1 MGKVQNFTP
10 IVHSGRA
17 VAMRQFERPPRGPGT
32 EGVGRRA
39 AETVHPGWPVPA
51 TAAGGDEGASGRDA
65 VGRGEET
72 SMFQFD
78 PYSPAV
84 DADPFPAYRRLRDEH
99 PCFFSREAEMWVLSR
114 YADIVSALADW
125 QTYSSARGNLMTE
138 LPNRAG
144 ATLGTTDPPRHDR
157 LRGLVQHAFMKRNL
171 EALAEP
177 IRKIAQETVGEI
189 AGEKTFDF
197 VEDFSAKFTVRVL
210 FAALGLPLGDE
221 RTVREKAVLMV
232 QSDPRTRA
240 KGPEHLAAY
249 AWMQDYAAG
258 VIAERRKAPR
268 DDLISHFSM
277 AEIDG
282 DRLDEREVLLTTT
295 TLIMAGVESLGGFMA
310 MFALNLA
317 DHPEVRRAVVADSRL
332 VPDAV
337 EESLR
342 FNTSAQRFRRC
353 LTRDVELHGERMRE
367 GDFVC
372 LAYGS
377 ANRDERQFAAADVYD
392 LARRPK
398 GHLGFGGSVHACL
411 GTAIARMSVRIA
423 MEEFHRVVPDY
434 ERVQE
439 HLPWMPSSTFRSPM
453 RLDLAVA

>member
-1 MGKVQNFTP
+1 
-10 IVHSGRA
+10 
-17 VAMRQFERPPRGPGT
+17 
-32 EGVGRRA
+32 
-39 AETVHPGWPVPA
+39 
-51 TAAGGDEGASGRDA
+51 
-65 VGRGEET
+65 
-72 SMFQFD
+72 MFSFD

-84 DADPFPAYRRLRDEH
+84 DADPFPYYRRLRDEF
-99 PCFFSREAEMWVLSR
+99 PCFWSKEAGMWVLSR
-114 YADIVSALADW
+114 YDDIVTALNDW
-125 QTYSSARGNLMTE
+125 QTYSSAKGNLMTE

-171 EALAEP
+171 ESLADP
-177 IRKIAQETVGEI
+177 IRAIAKETVAEI
-189 AGEKTFDF
+189 AGEKSFDF
-197 VEDFSAKFTVRVL
+197 IADFSAKFTVRVL

-221 RTVREKAVLMV
+221 ALVREKAVMMV
-232 QSDPRTRA
+232 QSDPVTRA
-240 KGPEHLAAY
+240 KGPEHIAAY
-249 AWMQDYAAG
+249 NWMQDYASK
-258 VIAERRKAPR
+258 VIAERRRNPLN
-268 DDLISHFSM
+268 DLISHFSQ

-317 DHPEVRRAVVADSRL
+317 DHADVRRKVVADPARL
-332 VPDAV
+332 PDAI

-353 LTRDVELHGERMRE
+353 LTKDTELHGQTMRE

-377 ANRDERQFAAADVYD
+377 GNRDDRRFAAPDVYD
-392 LARRPK
+392 LDRRPK

-411 GTAIARMSVRIA
+411 GTAIARLSVKVA
-423 MEEFHRVVPDY
+423 MEEFHATVPDY
-434 ERVQE
+434 TRVQE
-439 HLPWMPSSTFRSPM
+439 HLPWMPSSTFRSPL
-453 RLDLAVA
+453 RLELARA